1 MAQQKLTLAI
11 CMYNASPY
19 IEVTLQSVLAQSM
32 QDFHLLI
39 VDDCSTDDSVE
50 KVEAFFAKNPRQYE
64 LVRLEQNQGIGH
76 ARYYAETHA
85 TTRYMLFVDADD
97 ILHPMLVEKE
107 YQAIVSDAD
116 LIGVS
121 CWLEFISENG
131 KSLPGGHYLGVPEK
145 EQFLNRA
152 KRNKLVFLPIC
163 TMYNREAALRTGG
176 FSIDGYPDGFP
187 RYRDFCEDLEHWT
200 RMSDLYVEGKAI
212 ITLPETLY
220 WYRKRGG
227 LSSNSFNMII
237 KMRYVKQNLLRRR
250 AGEGE
255 LSFIEF
261 MDSLSDK
268 ELAALKRD
276 AAAADALRNAHYY
289 WKKRQLLKV
298 AVEVLKSVWYRPGY
312 IIDKLKHNSGI
323 NK

>member
-1 MAQQKLTLAI
+1 
-11 CMYNASPY
+11 MYNASPY
-19 IEVTLQSVLAQSM
+19 IEATLQSVLAQSM

-50 KVEAFFAKNPRQYE
+50 KVVAFFAKNPWQYE
-64 LVRLEQNQGIGH
+64 LVCLTQNQGICH

-131 KSLPGGHYLGVPEK
+131 KSLPGGHYLGVPTKEK
-145 EQFLNRA
+145 FIARA
-152 KRNKLVFLPIC
+152 ERKKLVFLPIC
-163 TMYNREAALRTGG
+163 TMFDREAALRTGG
-176 FSIDGYPDGFP
+176 FIIDGYPDGFP